1 MPIAAAII
9 AMLMVGAP
17 ATLLAAWLGWRGATA
32 VWPVLVNALWPA
44 LGAAAYLAVTNPA
57 EVPYRLDSPVASGVL
72 LGGTLAALSAPLW
85 LGGFW
90 AGRRARQV
98 RAG

>member
-1 MPIAAAII
+1 MPTPAFVIAT
-9 AMLMVGAP
+9 LMVGVP
-17 ATLLAAWLGWRGATA
+17 AALLAGWLGWRGAGA
-32 VWPVLVNALWPA
+32 VWPVLVNGLWPT
-44 LGAAAYLAVTNPA
+44 LGAALWLTLTNPA
-57 EVPYRLDSPVASGVL
+57 EGPYQLGAPVIAGMIFGAMLSS
-72 LGGTLAALSAPLW
+72 LSAPLW